1 MGDRILLVDDEQRL
15 LDGLRRTLRGRY
27 VISTAASGDEGL
39 AVVEASVQEGNPFA
53 VVVSDMMMP
62 GMSGAEFLTLLRPV
76 LPDAALLILSGQA
89 DLTSTITAVNNAN
102 LFRFLTKPCETDD
115 LARALDA
122 ALRQHQ
128 LLVSERE
135 LLQRTLTGAVDVLTD
150 VLSMASPAAS
160 RRTERTRGIV
170 RAAAELLGLDD
181 DWRLP
186 VAAMLSHLG
195 CIALPQA
202 VLERVDAGEPV
213 VGAEREMW
221 HAHPET
227 GRRLLAR
234 IPRLEQVAE
243 WVGAQPVGVTAADA
257 PGPPILASGTGTGTG
272 VGTGPRAGDV
282 GTGED
287 VAAALLP
294 AVAAFLAH
302 HDARTAP
309 RDAARRLTA
318 TGRYPAAV
326 IEAVLTAMAQQ
337 APRGVP
343 AEMRVHALR
352 PGMVI
357 NGDVRTV
364 TGLVLVREGERVTE
378 ALIARLCNFAATVG
392 VEEPFSVL
400 IEG

>member
-195 CIALPQA
+195 CIALPQT

-213 VGAEREMW
+213 VGAERGMW

-257 PGPPILASGTGTGTG
+257 PAPPILASGS
-272 VGTGPRAGDV
+272 
-282 GTGED
+282 GED